1 MNDQIRN
8 LLAGASEIADRR
20 DQRAAWVRKTG
31 AACRRAMREM
41 DERLGEAVDRVS
53 EADFNRLWDEEQAK
67 VDALR
72 QQLEDAA
79 FRDLWPRELYW
90 GGM

>member
-1 MNDQIRN
+1 MNDSVKN

-20 DQRAAWVRKTG
+20 EQRGAWVRKTG

-41 DERLGEAVDRVS
+41 DDRLGESVDRVS
-53 EADFNRLWDEEQAK
+53 EAEFNRLWDEEQAK

-79 FRDLWPRELYW
+79 YRDLWPKHLYF
-90 GGM
+90 GAV